1 MAQPSAKLTRQLDL
15 ERQRQL
21 INRKVIELLHQY
33 PYSSAELKA
42 ASIYSVGSAGHR
54 WRPILF
60 MRIYEKLNT
69 SNAYPDAIPVACAIE
84 FLHTAS
90 LILDDL
96 PSMDDGN
103 LRRGKKACHRE
114 FGESRTILTAH
125 WLCDVAQYYIHDF
138 ASITKT
144 DELENAF
151 LETKS
156 QMMRGQIL
164 DLENENLN
172 QAEIIE
178 KCWLNSGALY
188 SFCGWAP
195 ASILNV
201 PAIGARLRRF
211 GYYLGTAYQIA
222 DDISDMTSTT
232 MELGKDVQKD
242 VGNKTLLSV
251 CGVEKAIEF
260 HHLYKNKALKELE
273 ELSFPA
279 GEIAEIVELVCMF

>member
-1 MAQPSAKLTRQLDL
+1 MAKPSAELTRQLDL
-15 ERQRQL
+15 EQQRQL
-21 INRKVIELLHQY
+21 IDSKVIELLHQY
-33 PYSSAELKA
+33 PYNSPELKE

-60 MRIYEKLNT
+60 MRIYEKLN
-69 SNAYPDAIPVACAIE
+69 AAKIYPDATPVACAIE

-138 ASITKT
+138 ASIAKVE
-144 DELENAF
+144 ELENAF

-156 QMMRGQIL
+156 EMMKGQIL
-164 DLENENLN
+164 DLENENLGP
-172 QAEIIE
+172 AEIIE

-188 SFCGWAP
+188 SFCAWAP

-201 PAIGARLRRF
+201 PSVGGTLRRF

-222 DDISDMTSTT
+222 DDISDVISTT
-232 MELGKDVQKD
+232 MELGKDVHKD
-242 VGNKTLLSV
+242 VGKKTLPSM

-260 HHLYKNKALKELE
+260 HYLYKNNALKELE
-273 ELSFPA
+273 ELSFRTE
-279 GEIAEIVELVCMF
+279 EIAEIVQLVCMF